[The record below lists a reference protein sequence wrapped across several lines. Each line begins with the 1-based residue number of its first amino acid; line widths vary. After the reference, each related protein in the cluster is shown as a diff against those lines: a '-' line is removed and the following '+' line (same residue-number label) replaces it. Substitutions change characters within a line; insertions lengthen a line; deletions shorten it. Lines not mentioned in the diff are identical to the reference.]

1 MILGDVETV
10 GVVCEGEAGM
20 VWEKLE
26 MRAVFVWVVGWKV
39 QDLEMGADGRGER
52 LEGSVWGRWRP
63 VQEMGEGEETNGSK
77 LGGPAAA
84 WRRDIF
90 RVSFF
95 FYSPK
100 LPPLLLS
107 NFFWLIFIG
116 KILLVSQNWSLIF
129 FFGKF

>member
-1 MILGDVETV
+1 
-10 GVVCEGEAGM
+10 
-20 VWEKLE
+20 
-26 MRAVFVWVVGWKV
+26 
-39 QDLEMGADGRGER
+39 MGADGRGER

-84 WRRDIF
+84 WRRDRF

-95 FYSPK
+95 LLSK
-100 LPPLLLS
+100 TGPPLLVI
-107 NFFWLIFIG
+107 FFRLY
-116 KILLVSQNWSLIF
+116 LLVKCCLVLKIVPSSF